1 MRKPSQELPRK
12 PPRELILEAAA
23 VGEQTWDGLRTLT
36 GLGDDRLG
44 LVLVELFNA
53 RKIWARERGGVR
65 VYGLE
70 RRGGLAPRFPH
81 PWRRSTDGA
90 GEIGAAS
97 REGATR

>member
-1 MRKPSQELPRK
+1 MRKPPRK
-12 PPRELILEAAA
+12 PPQELILEAAA
-23 VGEQTWDGLRTLT
+23 VEEQTWDGLLALT

-70 RRGGLAPRFPH
+70 RRSGLAPRFSH
-81 PWRRSTDGA
+81 PLRRSTDGA
-90 GEIGAAS
+90 EGIGVA
-97 REGATR
+97 RRKEATK